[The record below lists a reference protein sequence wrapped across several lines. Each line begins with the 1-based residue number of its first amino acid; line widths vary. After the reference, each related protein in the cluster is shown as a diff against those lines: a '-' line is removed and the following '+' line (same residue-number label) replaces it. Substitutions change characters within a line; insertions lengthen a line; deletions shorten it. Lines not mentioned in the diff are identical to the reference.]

1 MPTFIQ
7 RISRLT
13 NQLLI
18 TTSVLDEFIRQFV
31 GRQEPI
37 ETLKYTLI
45 LKNDYIASSV
55 AKHFIKIELMISF
68 LCI

>member
-55 AKHFIKIELMISF
+55 AKRFIKIELMISF

>member
-45 LKNDYIASSV
+45 LKNNYIASSV
-55 AKHFIKIELMISF
+55 AKRFIKIKLMISF

>member
-45 LKNDYIASSV
+45 LKN
-55 AKHFIKIELMISF
+55 
-68 LCI
+68 